1 MGFILFKSGFI
12 MDQKGIK
19 VFMKSLLQIY
29 YITFSENLV
38 KTLGGEYV
46 TKLFLIPLM
55 LSIRLP
61 NENYIIFHSL
71 RTLHKLDFSPT
82 YIIFTIPNALYFCL
96 SIISNTIMK
105 IEKNAKKPE
114 FKECS
119 EITWKINFL
128 FFASFLGSIFM
139 SDLLI
144 K

>member
-19 VFMKSLLQIY
+19 VLMKSLLQIY

-38 KTLGGEYV
+38 KTLGGEFV

-82 YIIFTIPNALYFCL
+82 YIIFTIPNALYFCR

-105 IEKNAKKPE
+105 IEKSAKKQNVKTVLKSLGKST
-114 FKECS
+114 FC
-119 EITWKINFL
+119 
-128 FFASFLGSIFM
+128 FFAAVLVVQY
-139 SDLLI
+139 L
-144 K
+144 